1 MNKNNIWTK
10 YLWLCLFVFGAFL
23 LEYFSLFIIEMLILQ
38 MDLSNYTASQRSIHH
53 LIMVLI
59 WIIYICSIL
68 FYSKKH
74 YKFPSNNKKA
84 NILTKDWIIT
94 FLCLAGCKIMT
105 FIDWH
110 TLKVIG
116 EIQGKNVFQYIAQY
130 MYYIVE
136 VVIVL
141 LIIIYG
147 QKAFE
152 SLLKKETA
160 IPLGGIVL
168 AMTWGIFHFVS
179 RGVGIEVWNGVSC
192 IIFSIL
198 SGIMYLKLD
207 RNYLYS
213 YLFIAIGYLL

>member
-10 YLWLCLFVFGAFL
+10 YLWLSLFVFGAFL

-74 YKFPSNNKKA
+74 YKFPSNNKKV
-84 NILTKDWIIT
+84 NISTKDWIIT

-116 EIQGKNVFQYIAQY
+116 EIQGKDAFQYIAQY

-136 VVIVL
+136 VLIVL
-141 LIIIYG
+141 LIVIYG

-152 SLLKKETA
+152 SLLKKETT

>member
-68 FYSKKH
+68 FYSKKL
-74 YKFPSNNKKA
+74 YKFPPNNKKA

-213 YLFIAIGYLL
+213 HLFIAIGYLL